1 MFYNYRLTFEL
12 NRMVDIYEHEF
23 KFTILRRALESI
35 NDTKKRQFIYIIIN
49 ALNNTCKAILDVCN
63 DFSESQKKLMI
74 DNFFEQYLKYLQRY
88 NYFIGDIVSI
98 FKDTYRENLQCQ
110 IFNHW
115 NSIIEK
121 KSDTVTE
128 KSFLEVFDD
137 IHESCI
143 SKYENIFVKK
153 LGDLKNLY
161 RAQRGK
167 HFNNYERMI
176 PKEEYVKNKNRW
188 NPEGVAF
195 MYLGFD
201 EEIKQYD
208 EVINF
213 IEKTC
218 FEELRLKKGEY
229 VSICEFKPVKSEGKI
244 INLCYEDISY
254 EEIERK
260 SEEFMNMITKVEI
273 NELLTNKKYH
283 EEIINSM
290 KKEEVI
296 KKIIEKEFKEK
307 QVRSIIRKET
317 EIYLANLIMKSIDEA
332 VFLPVDIEEDP
343 ELKAYVPFHYLANY
357 LISKGYSGILYRSTR
372 MNKIGLK
379 GKNLVLFNKEDV
391 TYVHDSMN
399 VYYYDGRKYKKV
411 FKDIEKL
418 NC

>member
-167 HFNNYERMI
+167 HFDNYERMI

-332 VFLPVDIEEDP
+332 VFLPVDIKEDP

>member
-1 MFYNYRLTFEL
+1 MFYKWQLTFEL
-12 NRMVDIYEHEF
+12 NRMVDIYENEY

-35 NDTKKRQFIYIIIN
+35 NDENKRQFIYILVH
-49 ALNNTCKAILDVCN
+49 ALNDICKAILDICN
-63 DFSESQKKLMI
+63 DFSESQKALMI
-74 DNFFEQYLKYLQRY
+74 DNFFELYLKYLQRY
-88 NYFIGDIVSI
+88 SYFIGDVDSI
-98 FKDTYRENLQCQ
+98 FKDTYRKNLQCQ

-115 NSIIEK
+115 NSMVEK
-121 KSDTVTE
+121 KSDNVME
-128 KSFLEVFDD
+128 KNFLEVFDD

-143 SKYENIFVKK
+143 SKYESIFVKR

-167 HFNNYERMI
+167 HFDNYERMI

-195 MYLGFD
+195 MYLGLD
-201 EEIKQYD
+201 EEVKQYD

-218 FEELRLKKGEY
+218 FEELRLKKDEY
-229 VSICEFKPVKSEGKI
+229 VSICKFKPVKSEGKI

-254 EEIERK
+254 DEIDRK
-260 SEEFMNMITKVEI
+260 SEEFMNVITKVEI
-273 NELLTNKKYH
+273 NEILTNKKYH

-296 KKIIEKEFKEK
+296 KKIIEKEINEK
-307 QVRSIIRKET
+307 QIRSIIRKET

-332 VFLPVDIEEDP
+332 VFLPVDTEEDP

-391 TYVHDSMN
+391 TYVPDSMN

>member
-1 MFYNYRLTFEL
+1 MKIRKL
-12 NRMVDIYEHEF
+12 
-23 KFTILRRALESI
+23 
-35 NDTKKRQFIYIIIN
+35 IYILVH
-49 ALNNTCKAILDVCN
+49 ALNDICKAILDICN
-63 DFSESQKKLMI
+63 DFSESQKALMI
-74 DNFFEQYLKYLQRY
+74 DNFFELYLKYLQRY
-88 NYFIGDIVSI
+88 SYFIGDVDSI
-98 FKDTYRENLQCQ
+98 FKDTYRKNLQCQ

-115 NSIIEK
+115 SSMVEK
-121 KSDTVTE
+121 KSDTVLE
-128 KSFLEVFDD
+128 KNFLEVFDD

-143 SKYENIFVKK
+143 SKYESIFVKR

-167 HFNNYERMI
+167 HFDNYERMI

-218 FEELRLKKGEY
+218 FEELRLKKAEY

-332 VFLPVDIEEDP
+332 VFLPVDIKEDP

>member
-1 MFYNYRLTFEL
+1 MFYKWQLTFEL
-12 NRMVDIYEHEF
+12 NRMVDIYENEY
-23 KFTILRRALESI
+23 KFTILRKALESI
-35 NDTKKRQFIYIIIN
+35 NDENKRHFVFILVN
-49 ALNNTCKAILDVCN
+49 ALNNICEAILNV
-63 DFSESQKKLMI
+63 FSESQKELVI
-74 DNFFEQYLKYLQRY
+74 DNFFELYLKYLQRY
-88 NYFIGDIVSI
+88 SYFIGDIVSI
-98 FKDTYRENLQCQ
+98 FKDTYRQNLQCQ
-110 IFNHW
+110 IYNHW
-115 NSIIEK
+115 NSMVEK
-121 KSDTVTE
+121 KSDNVME
-128 KSFLEVFDD
+128 KNFLEVFDD

-143 SKYENIFVKK
+143 SKYESIFVKR

-167 HFNNYERMI
+167 HFDNYERMI

-195 MYLGFD
+195 IYLGLD
-201 EEIKQYD
+201 EEVKQYD

-218 FEELRLKKGEY
+218 FEELRLKKDEY
-229 VSICEFKPVKSEGKI
+229 VSICKFKPVKSEGKI

-254 EEIERK
+254 DEIDRK

-273 NELLTNKKYH
+273 NEILTNKKYH
-283 EEIINSM
+283 EEIRSSM

-296 KKIIEKEFKEK
+296 KKIIEKEINEK
-307 QVRSIIRKET
+307 QIRSIIRKET

-332 VFLPVDIEEDP
+332 VFLPVDTEEDP

-391 TYVHDSMN
+391 TYVPDSMN
-399 VYYYDGRKYKKV
+399 VYYYDGRRYKKV
-411 FKDIEKL
+411 FKDIERL
-418 NC
+418 NS

>member
-1 MFYNYRLTFEL
+1 MFYKWQLTFEL
-12 NRMVDIYEHEF
+12 NRMVDIYENEY

-35 NDTKKRQFIYIIIN
+35 NDENKRQFIYILVH
-49 ALNNTCKAILDVCN
+49 ALNDICKAILDICN
-63 DFSESQKKLMI
+63 DFSESQKALMI
-74 DNFFEQYLKYLQRY
+74 DNFFELYLKYLQRY
-88 NYFIGDIVSI
+88 SYFIGDVDSI
-98 FKDTYRENLQCQ
+98 FKDTYRKNLQCQ

-115 NSIIEK
+115 SSMVEK
-121 KSDTVTE
+121 KSDTVLE
-128 KSFLEVFDD
+128 KNFLEVFDD

-143 SKYENIFVKK
+143 SKYESIFVKR

-167 HFNNYERMI
+167 HFDNYERMI

-195 MYLGFD
+195 IYLGLD
-201 EEIKQYD
+201 EEVKQYD

-218 FEELRLKKGEY
+218 FEELRLKKDEY
-229 VSICEFKPVKSEGKI
+229 VSICKFKPVKSEGKI

-254 EEIERK
+254 DEIDRK

-273 NELLTNKKYH
+273 NEILTNKKYH
-283 EEIINSM
+283 EEIRSSM

-296 KKIIEKEFKEK
+296 KKIIEKEINEK
-307 QVRSIIRKET
+307 QIRSIIRKET

-332 VFLPVDIEEDP
+332 VFLPVDTEEDP

-391 TYVHDSMN
+391 TYVPDSMN

>member
-1 MFYNYRLTFEL
+1 MMKIRKL
-12 NRMVDIYEHEF
+12 
-23 KFTILRRALESI
+23 
-35 NDTKKRQFIYIIIN
+35 IYILVH
-49 ALNNTCKAILDVCN
+49 ALNDICKAILDICN
-63 DFSESQKKLMI
+63 DFSESQKALMI
-74 DNFFEQYLKYLQRY
+74 DNFFELYLKYLQRY
-88 NYFIGDIVSI
+88 SYFIGDVDSI
-98 FKDTYRENLQCQ
+98 FKDTYRKNLQCQ

-115 NSIIEK
+115 SSMVEK
-121 KSDTVTE
+121 KSDTVLE
-128 KSFLEVFDD
+128 KNFLEVFDD

-143 SKYENIFVKK
+143 SKYESIFVKR

-167 HFNNYERMI
+167 HFDNYERMI

-296 KKIIEKEFKEK
+296 KKIIEKEFKKK
-307 QVRSIIRKET
+307 QVRSIIGKET

-332 VFLPVDIEEDP
+332 VFLPVDIKEDP

>member
-1 MFYNYRLTFEL
+1 MFYKWQLTFEL
-12 NRMVDIYEHEF
+12 NRMVDIYENEY
-23 KFTILRRALESI
+23 KFTILRKALESI
-35 NDTKKRQFIYIIIN
+35 NDENKRHFVFILVN
-49 ALNNTCKAILDVCN
+49 ALNNICEAILNV
-63 DFSESQKKLMI
+63 FSESQKELVI
-74 DNFFEQYLKYLQRY
+74 DNFFELYLKYLQRY
-88 NYFIGDIVSI
+88 SYFIGDIVSI
-98 FKDTYRENLQCQ
+98 FKDTYRQNLQCQ
-110 IFNHW
+110 IYNHW
-115 NSIIEK
+115 SSMVEK
-121 KSDTVTE
+121 KSDTVLE
-128 KSFLEVFDD
+128 KNFLEVFDD

-143 SKYENIFVKK
+143 SKYESIFVKR

-167 HFNNYERMI
+167 HFDNYERMI

-195 MYLGFD
+195 IYLGLD
-201 EEIKQYD
+201 EEVKQYD

-218 FEELRLKKGEY
+218 FEELRLKKDEY
-229 VSICEFKPVKSEGKI
+229 VSICKFKPVKSEGKI

-254 EEIERK
+254 DEIDRK

-273 NELLTNKKYH
+273 NEILTNKKYH
-283 EEIINSM
+283 EEIRSSM

-296 KKIIEKEFKEK
+296 KKIIEKEINEK
-307 QVRSIIRKET
+307 QIRSIIRKET

-332 VFLPVDIEEDP
+332 VFLPVDTEEDP

-391 TYVHDSMN
+391 TYVPDSMN

>member
-1 MFYNYRLTFEL
+1 M
-12 NRMVDIYEHEF
+12 
-23 KFTILRRALESI
+23 
-35 NDTKKRQFIYIIIN
+35 
-49 ALNNTCKAILDVCN
+49 
-63 DFSESQKKLMI
+63 
-74 DNFFEQYLKYLQRY
+74 
-88 NYFIGDIVSI
+88 
-98 FKDTYRENLQCQ
+98 
-110 IFNHW
+110 
-115 NSIIEK
+115 EK
-121 KSDTVTE
+121 N
-128 KSFLEVFDD
+128 FLEVFDD

-143 SKYENIFVKK
+143 SKYESIFVKR

-167 HFNNYERMI
+167 HFDNYERMI

-195 MYLGFD
+195 IYLGLD
-201 EEIKQYD
+201 EEVKQYD

-218 FEELRLKKGEY
+218 FEELRLKKDEY
-229 VSICEFKPVKSEGKI
+229 VSICKFKPVKSEGKI

-254 EEIERK
+254 DEIDRK

-273 NELLTNKKYH
+273 NEILTNKKYH
-283 EEIINSM
+283 EEIRSSM

-296 KKIIEKEFKEK
+296 KKIIEKEINEK
-307 QVRSIIRKET
+307 QIRSIIRKET

-332 VFLPVDIEEDP
+332 VFLPVDTEEDP

-391 TYVHDSMN
+391 TYVPDSMN
-399 VYYYDGRKYKKV
+399 VYYYDGRRYKKV
-411 FKDIEKL
+411 FKDIERL
-418 NC
+418 NS

>member
-1 MFYNYRLTFEL
+1 MFYKWQLTFEL
-12 NRMVDIYEHEF
+12 NRMVDIYENEY
-23 KFTILRRALESI
+23 KFTILRNALESI
-35 NDTKKRQFIYIIIN
+35 NDENKKQLIYILVHV
-49 ALNNTCKAILDVCN
+49 LNDICKAILDICN
-63 DFSESQKKLMI
+63 DFSESQKALMI
-74 DNFFEQYLKYLQRY
+74 DNFFELYLKYLQRY
-88 NYFIGDIVSI
+88 SYFIGDVDSI
-98 FKDTYRENLQCQ
+98 FKDTYRKNLQCQ

-115 NSIIEK
+115 SSMVEK
-121 KSDTVTE
+121 KSDTVLE
-128 KSFLEVFDD
+128 KNFLEVFDD

-143 SKYENIFVKK
+143 SKYESIFVKR

-167 HFNNYERMI
+167 HFDNYERMI

-307 QVRSIIRKET
+307 QVSSIIRKET

-332 VFLPVDIEEDP
+332 VFLPVDIKEDP

>member
-1 MFYNYRLTFEL
+1 MFYKWQLTFEL
-12 NRMVDIYEHEF
+12 NRMVDIYENEY

-35 NDTKKRQFIYIIIN
+35 NDENKRQFIYILIH
-49 ALNNTCKAILDVCN
+49 ALNNTCEAILNVCN

-88 NYFIGDIVSI
+88 SYFIGDIVSI
-98 FKDTYRENLQCQ
+98 FKDTYRKNLQCQ

-115 NSIIEK
+115 SSMVEK
-121 KSDTVTE
+121 KSDTALE
-128 KSFLEVFDD
+128 KNFLEVFDD

-143 SKYENIFVKK
+143 SKYESIFVKR

-167 HFNNYERMI
+167 HFDNYERMI

-195 MYLGFD
+195 IYLGLD
-201 EEIKQYD
+201 EEVKQYD

-218 FEELRLKKGEY
+218 FEELRLKKDEY
-229 VSICEFKPVKSEGKI
+229 VSICKFKPVKSEGKI

-254 EEIERK
+254 DEIDRK

-273 NELLTNKKYH
+273 KEILTNKKYH
-283 EEIINSM
+283 EEIRSSM

-296 KKIIEKEFKEK
+296 KKIIEKEINEK
-307 QVRSIIRKET
+307 QIRSIIRKET

-391 TYVHDSMN
+391 TYVPDSMN

-411 FKDIEKL
+411 LKDIEKL
-418 NC
+418 NS

>member
-1 MFYNYRLTFEL
+1 MMKIRKL
-12 NRMVDIYEHEF
+12 
-23 KFTILRRALESI
+23 
-35 NDTKKRQFIYIIIN
+35 IYILVH
-49 ALNNTCKAILDVCN
+49 ALNDICKAILDICN
-63 DFSESQKKLMI
+63 DFSESQKALMI
-74 DNFFEQYLKYLQRY
+74 DNFFELYLKYLQRY
-88 NYFIGDIVSI
+88 SYFIGDVDSI
-98 FKDTYRENLQCQ
+98 FKDTYRKNLQCQ

-115 NSIIEK
+115 SSMVEK
-121 KSDTVTE
+121 KSDTVLE
-128 KSFLEVFDD
+128 KNFLEVFDD

-143 SKYENIFVKK
+143 SKYESIFVKR

-167 HFNNYERMI
+167 HFDNYERMI

-296 KKIIEKEFKEK
+296 KKIIEKEFKKK
-307 QVRSIIRKET
+307 QVRSIIGKET

-332 VFLPVDIEEDP
+332 VFLPVDIKEDP

-411 FKDIEKL
+411 FKDIEKI
-418 NC
+418 NS

>member
-176 PKEEYVKNKNRW
+176 PKEEY
-188 NPEGVAF
+188 A
-195 MYLGFD
+195 
-201 EEIKQYD
+201 
-208 EVINF
+208 
-213 IEKTC
+213 
-218 FEELRLKKGEY
+218 
-229 VSICEFKPVKSEGKI
+229 
-244 INLCYEDISY
+244 
-254 EEIERK
+254 
-260 SEEFMNMITKVEI
+260 
-273 NELLTNKKYH
+273 
-283 EEIINSM
+283 
-290 KKEEVI
+290 
-296 KKIIEKEFKEK
+296 KKIDGI
-307 QVRSIIRKET
+307 
-317 EIYLANLIMKSIDEA
+317 
-332 VFLPVDIEEDP
+332 
-343 ELKAYVPFHYLANY
+343 LKALLLFIYVWMRKLSSTMKL
-357 LISKGYSGILYRSTR
+357 LIL
-372 MNKIGLK
+372 
-379 GKNLVLFNKEDV
+379 
-391 TYVHDSMN
+391 
-399 VYYYDGRKYKKV
+399 
-411 FKDIEKL
+411 
-418 NC
+418 

>member
-1 MFYNYRLTFEL
+1 MFYKWQLTFEL
-12 NRMVDIYEHEF
+12 NRMVDIYENEY
-23 KFTILRRALESI
+23 KFTILRKALESI
-35 NDTKKRQFIYIIIN
+35 NDENKRHFVFILVN
-49 ALNNTCKAILDVCN
+49 ALNNICEAILNV
-63 DFSESQKKLMI
+63 FSESQKELVI
-74 DNFFEQYLKYLQRY
+74 DNFFELYLKYLQRY
-88 NYFIGDIVSI
+88 SYFIGDIVSI
-98 FKDTYRENLQCQ
+98 FKDTYRQNLQCQ
-110 IFNHW
+110 IYNHW
-115 NSIIEK
+115 NSMVEK
-121 KSDTVTE
+121 KSDNVME
-128 KSFLEVFDD
+128 KNFLEVFDD

-143 SKYENIFVKK
+143 SKYESIFVKR

-167 HFNNYERMI
+167 HFDNYERMI

-195 MYLGFD
+195 MYLGLD
-201 EEIKQYD
+201 EEVKQYD

-218 FEELRLKKGEY
+218 FEELRLKKDKY
-229 VSICEFKPVKSEGKI
+229 VSICKFKPVKSEGKI

-254 EEIERK
+254 KEIDRK
-260 SEEFMNMITKVEI
+260 SEEFMNVITKVEI
-273 NELLTNKKYH
+273 NEILTNKKYH

-391 TYVHDSMN
+391 TYVPDSMN

>member
-1 MFYNYRLTFEL
+1 MFYKWQLTFEL
-12 NRMVDIYEHEF
+12 NRMVDIYENEY
-23 KFTILRRALESI
+23 KFTILRKALESI
-35 NDTKKRQFIYIIIN
+35 NDENKRHFVFILVN
-49 ALNNTCKAILDVCN
+49 ALNNICEAILNV
-63 DFSESQKKLMI
+63 FSESQKELVI
-74 DNFFEQYLKYLQRY
+74 DNFFELYLKYLQRY
-88 NYFIGDIVSI
+88 SYFIGDIVSI
-98 FKDTYRENLQCQ
+98 FKDTYRQNLQCQ

-115 NSIIEK
+115 SSMVEK
-121 KSDTVTE
+121 KSDTVLE
-128 KSFLEVFDD
+128 KNFLEVFDD

-143 SKYENIFVKK
+143 SKYESIFVKR

-167 HFNNYERMI
+167 HFDNYERMI

-195 MYLGFD
+195 IYLGLD
-201 EEIKQYD
+201 EEVKQYD

-218 FEELRLKKGEY
+218 FEELRLKKDEY
-229 VSICEFKPVKSEGKI
+229 VSICKFKPVKSEGKI

-254 EEIERK
+254 DEIDRK

-273 NELLTNKKYH
+273 NEILTNKKYH
-283 EEIINSM
+283 EEIRSSM

-296 KKIIEKEFKEK
+296 KKIIEKEINEK
-307 QVRSIIRKET
+307 QIRSIIRKET

-332 VFLPVDIEEDP
+332 VFLPVDTEEDP

-391 TYVHDSMN
+391 TYVPDSMN

>member
-1 MFYNYRLTFEL
+1 MFYKWQLTFEL
-12 NRMVDIYEHEF
+12 NRMVDIYENEY
-23 KFTILRRALESI
+23 KFTILRKALESI
-35 NDTKKRQFIYIIIN
+35 NDENKRHFVFILVN
-49 ALNNTCKAILDVCN
+49 ALNNICEAILNV
-63 DFSESQKKLMI
+63 FSESQKELVI
-74 DNFFEQYLKYLQRY
+74 DNFFELYLKYLQRY
-88 NYFIGDIVSI
+88 SYFIGDIVSI
-98 FKDTYRENLQCQ
+98 FKDTYRQNLQCQ
-110 IFNHW
+110 IYNHW
-115 NSIIEK
+115 NSMVEK
-121 KSDTVTE
+121 KSDNVME
-128 KSFLEVFDD
+128 KNFLEVFDD

-143 SKYENIFVKK
+143 SKYESIFVKR

-167 HFNNYERMI
+167 HFDNYERMI

-195 MYLGFD
+195 MYLGLD
-201 EEIKQYD
+201 EEVKQYD

-218 FEELRLKKGEY
+218 FEELRLKKDKY
-229 VSICEFKPVKSEGKI
+229 VSICKFKPVKSEGKI

-254 EEIERK
+254 KEIDRK
-260 SEEFMNMITKVEI
+260 SEEFMNVITKVEI
-273 NELLTNKKYH
+273 NEILTNKKYH

-391 TYVHDSMN
+391 TYVPDSMN
-399 VYYYDGRKYKKV
+399 VYYYDGRRYKKV
-411 FKDIEKL
+411 FKDIERL
-418 NC
+418 NS

>member
-1 MFYNYRLTFEL
+1 M
-12 NRMVDIYEHEF
+12 
-23 KFTILRRALESI
+23 
-35 NDTKKRQFIYIIIN
+35 
-49 ALNNTCKAILDVCN
+49 
-63 DFSESQKKLMI
+63 
-74 DNFFEQYLKYLQRY
+74 QRY
-88 NYFIGDIVSI
+88 SYFIGDVDSI
-98 FKDTYRENLQCQ
+98 FKDTYRKNLQCQ

-115 NSIIEK
+115 SSMVEK
-121 KSDTVTE
+121 KSDTVLE
-128 KSFLEVFDD
+128 KNFLEVFDD

-143 SKYENIFVKK
+143 SKYESIFVKR

-167 HFNNYERMI
+167 HFDNYERMI

-332 VFLPVDIEEDP
+332 VFLPVDINEDP
-343 ELKAYVPFHYLANY
+343 ELKAYIPFHYLADY
-357 LISKGYSGILYRSTR
+357 LISKGYSGILYKSTR
-372 MNKIGLK
+372 MNKIGLR

-391 TYVHDSMN
+391 TYIPGSMN
-399 VYYYDGRKYKKV
+399 VYFYDGRKYKKV
-411 FKDIEKL
+411 LNDTEK
-418 NC
+418 

>member
-1 MFYNYRLTFEL
+1 MFYKWQLTFEL
-12 NRMVDIYEHEF
+12 NRMVDIYENEY
-23 KFTILRRALESI
+23 KFTILRKALESI
-35 NDTKKRQFIYIIIN
+35 NDENKRHFVFILVN
-49 ALNNTCKAILDVCN
+49 ALNNICEAILNV
-63 DFSESQKKLMI
+63 FSESQKELVI
-74 DNFFEQYLKYLQRY
+74 DNFFELYLKYLQRY
-88 NYFIGDIVSI
+88 SYFIGDIVSI
-98 FKDTYRENLQCQ
+98 FKDTYRQNLQCQ
-110 IFNHW
+110 IYNHW
-115 NSIIEK
+115 NSMVEK
-121 KSDTVTE
+121 KSDNVME
-128 KSFLEVFDD
+128 KNFLEVFDD

-143 SKYENIFVKK
+143 SKYESIFVKR

-167 HFNNYERMI
+167 HFDNYERMI
-176 PKEEYVKNKNRW
+176 PKDEYVKNKNRW

-195 MYLGFD
+195 MYLGLD
-201 EEIKQYD
+201 EEVKQYD
-208 EVINF
+208 KVINF

-218 FEELRLKKGEY
+218 FEELRLKKDEY
-229 VSICEFKPVKSEGKI
+229 VSICKFKPVKSEGKI

-254 EEIERK
+254 KEIDRK
-260 SEEFMNMITKVEI
+260 SEEFMNVITKVEI
-273 NELLTNKKYH
+273 NEILTNKKYH

-391 TYVHDSMN
+391 TYVPDSMN
-399 VYYYDGRKYKKV
+399 VYYYDGRRYKKV
-411 FKDIEKL
+411 FKDIERL
-418 NC
+418 NS

>member
-167 HFNNYERMI
+167 HFDNYERMI

-201 EEIKQYD
+201 EDIKQYD

-332 VFLPVDIEEDP
+332 VFLPVDIKEDP

>member
-1 MFYNYRLTFEL
+1 MFYKWQLTFEL
-12 NRMVDIYEHEF
+12 NRMVDIYENEY

-35 NDTKKRQFIYIIIN
+35 NDENKRQFIYILIH
-49 ALNNTCKAILDVCN
+49 ALNNTCEAILNVCN

-88 NYFIGDIVSI
+88 SYFIGDIVSI
-98 FKDTYRENLQCQ
+98 FKDTYRKNLQCQ

-115 NSIIEK
+115 SSMVEK
-121 KSDTVTE
+121 KSDTALE
-128 KSFLEVFDD
+128 KNFLEVFDD

-143 SKYENIFVKK
+143 SKYESIFVKR

-167 HFNNYERMI
+167 HFDNYERMI

-195 MYLGFD
+195 IYLGLD
-201 EEIKQYD
+201 EEVKQYD

-218 FEELRLKKGEY
+218 FEELRLKKDEY
-229 VSICEFKPVKSEGKI
+229 VSICKFKPVKSEGKI

-254 EEIERK
+254 DEIDRK

-273 NELLTNKKYH
+273 KEILTNKKYH
-283 EEIINSM
+283 EEIRSSM

-296 KKIIEKEFKEK
+296 KKIIEKEINEK
-307 QVRSIIRKET
+307 QIRSIIRKET

-332 VFLPVDIEEDP
+332 VFLPVDTEEDP

-391 TYVHDSMN
+391 TYVPDSMN

-411 FKDIEKL
+411 LKDIEKL
-418 NC
+418 NS